1 MRIRK
6 AARIALFAWLAA
18 LLAGGAAVG
27 CGLGFGFGL
36 GDDPPEDEGL
46 IKDLVLLYEPPE
58 TATAAAPPTL
68 TPTRAAPPR
77 TVPAVVPPRTLSAAL
92 ATPESAAAAQP
103 VAAAPAVMIAGSSF
117 ENEPPNAA
125 LTYYYGDEI
134 KVSFSF
140 VSAVA
145 VVGQPRAQL
154 EIGAATRD
162 AVFTQIA
169 ENDPTTV
176 HFAYTVQSDDLDTDG
191 IVLLGRYVADANNY
205 ICQRGMA
212 DTCDAVVQA
221 VAIADVPFPH
231 GGGMVDGQRRQPN
244 FAATGAGLHLA
255 YAPQQSIAAT
265 ELPAASG
272 GNGPL
277 TYELHQCPSGSSD
290 QAGPAGIPF
299 GWLAYHPPGPDDEH
313 GGRLAPVAG
322 ATPTAVMDA
331 VCFILTAQD
340 ADGDRTDDD
349 AARLRFTVAVGN
361 DYDVDD
367 DGLVE
372 VDNPAKLDAIRWD
385 LDGDGAADNA
395 DNDAAGAAEGYAAA
409 FPNPLDGMGCP
420 APAGCA
426 GYELT
431 QNLDLDTDA
440 DDGTDWTPLG
450 SPAHPFAAV
459 LDGQGYA
466 IANLSINRS
475 DAGDAAGGGAL
486 GLLGAIG
493 TAGVVR
499 NLGLTGV
506 TVHYAG
512 AAADVQV
519 GSIAGSSR
527 GAVVNC
533 YAAGA
538 VIVSGAGA
546 SAVGGLIGRVSGG
559 TVSGSYAVVDVSGGS
574 RVGGLVG
581 VVGPDGGAVTDSY
594 AMGTVSG
601 GANAGVGGLVGE
613 LGAAGR
619 IVNSYAVGAVSGG
632 GEGTR
637 GGLVGVQTNGATVM
651 DSYYDAGSTGQPAA
665 VDTDSDDAGQTTRA
679 LQSPTGNTGLYREWD
694 AAQWDFGTA
703 RQYPAL
709 QADGGLVPGQR
720 QVALQ
725 VDNWDYPVA
734 DEPVEVVL
742 MVSDAAGVSWQWQSS
757 AAGRI
762 WTDIADATA
771 YIYVPDADDAAD
783 GGKYLRAR
791 VVFTAGGVRQSVAT
805 VNTAKVAAA
814 AAAELGTVI
823 FVPQV
828 AVGSKLEHRLPDGD
842 ISAPAWRWQ
851 RCDDAGMRQ
860 NCVWIPDGVAAYT
873 PESADVGK
881 YLRAYVY
888 YRDGWD
894 WQRAEYPVIG
904 PVAAAPTDP

>member
-1 MRIRK
+1 M
-6 AARIALFAWLAA
+6 
-18 LLAGGAAVG
+18 AV
-27 CGLGFGFGL
+27 
-36 GDDPPEDEGL
+36 
-46 IKDLVLLYEPPE
+46 
-58 TATAAAPPTL
+58 
-68 TPTRAAPPR
+68 
-77 TVPAVVPPRTLSAAL
+77 
-92 ATPESAAAAQP
+92 
-103 VAAAPAVMIAGSSF
+103 
-117 ENEPPNAA
+117 
-125 LTYYYGDEI
+125 
-134 KVSFSF
+134 
-140 VSAVA
+140 
-145 VVGQPRAQL
+145 
-154 EIGAATRD
+154 
-162 AVFTQIA
+162 
-169 ENDPTTV
+169 
-176 HFAYTVQSDDLDTDG
+176 
-191 IVLLGRYVADANNY
+191 
-205 ICQRGMA
+205 
-212 DTCDAVVQA
+212 
-221 VAIADVPFPH
+221 
-231 GGGMVDGQRRQPN
+231 
-244 FAATGAGLHLA
+244 
-255 YAPQQSIAAT
+255 
-265 ELPAASG
+265 
-272 GNGPL
+272 
-277 TYELHQCPSGSSD
+277 
-290 QAGPAGIPF
+290 
-299 GWLAYHPPGPDDEH
+299 
-313 GGRLAPVAG
+313 
-322 ATPTAVMDA
+322 
-331 VCFILTAQD
+331 QD
-340 ADGDRTDDD
+340 ADGDRSD
-349 AARLRFTVAVGN
+349 ADTARFRFTVAVGH
-361 DYDVDD
+361 DYDTDD
-367 DGLVE
+367 NGLVE
-372 VDNPAKLDAIRWD
+372 VDTPAKLDAIRWD
-385 LDGDGAADNA
+385 LDGDGAADN
-395 DNDAAGAAEGYAAA
+395 DAAGANGYAAA

-420 APAGCA
+420 APAGCT

-431 QNLDLDTDA
+431 RNLDLDTDA
-440 DDGTDWTPLG
+440 ADGTDWTPLG
-450 SPAHPFAAV
+450 SAAHPFTAV

-466 IANLSINRS
+466 IANLSVNRS

-538 VIVSGAGA
+538 VTVGGAGA

-559 TVSGSYAVVDVSGGS
+559 TVSGSYAVVDAAGGVGS

-594 AMGTVSG
+594 AMGAVSS

-632 GEGTR
+632 GEGMR
-637 GGLVGVQTNGATVM
+637 GGLVGVQTDSATAAN
-651 DSYYDAGSTGQPAA
+651 SYYDAGSTGQPAA
-665 VDTDSDDAGQTTRA
+665 VDTNTDADSDSDVAGAAQTTRA
-679 LQSPTGNTGLYREWD
+679 LQSPTGNTGIYREWD

-734 DEPVEVVL
+734 GEPVEVVL

-771 YIYVPDADDAAD
+771 AIYVPDADDAAD
-783 GGKYLRAR
+783 DGKYLRAQ
-791 VVFTAGGVRQSVAT
+791 VVFTAGGVRHSVTT
-805 VNTAKVAAA
+805 VNTAKVAAD
-814 AAAELGTVI
+814 AAAELGTII

-851 RCDDAGMRQ
+851 RCDDAGMREG
-860 NCVWIPDGVAAYT
+860 CIWIPDGLAGYT
-873 PESADVGK
+873 PQAADVGK

-904 PVAAAPTDP
+904 PVAAAPTAP

>member
-6 AARIALFAWLAA
+6 ATRIALFAWLAA
-18 LLAGGAAVG
+18 LLAGAAAVG
-27 CGLGFGFGL
+27 CDFGFGFGL
-36 GDDPPEDEGL
+36 GDDTPEDEGL
-46 IKDLVLLYEPPE
+46 IRDLVLLYEPPA
-58 TATAAAPPTL
+58 TATAVPRPALSPPPVIPSRTPPSAPENAAVAQP
-68 TPTRAAPPR
+68 AA
-77 TVPAVVPPRTLSAAL
+77 VGAVVT
-92 ATPESAAAAQP
+92 
-103 VAAAPAVMIAGSSF
+103 IAGASF

-134 KVSFSF
+134 KVSFAF
-140 VSAVA
+140 DSAVV
-145 VVGQPRAQL
+145 VVGRPRAQL
-154 EIGAATRD
+154 EIGATTRD

-191 IVLLGRYVADANNY
+191 VVLLGRYVADANNY
-205 ICQRGMA
+205 ICQRGAA
-212 DTCDAVVQA
+212 DTCDAAVQA
-221 VAIADVPFPH
+221 AAFADVPFPD
-231 GGGMVDGQRRQPN
+231 GGGMVDGRLLTPG
-244 FAATGAGLHLA
+244 FPATAAALRLV
-255 YAPQQSIAAT
+255 YAPQESIAAT
-265 ELPAASG
+265 ALPAASG

-277 TYELHQCPSGSSD
+277 TYELHQCASGSSD

-299 GWLAYHPPGPDDEH
+299 GWLAYHPPGPMDPH
-313 GGRLAPVAG
+313 GGRLAPVAD
-322 ATPTAVMDA
+322 ATPTVMDA
-331 VCFILTAQD
+331 VCFILAVQD
-340 ADGDRTDDD
+340 ADGDRSD
-349 AARLRFTVAVGN
+349 ADTGRFRFTVAVGN
-361 DYDVDD
+361 DYDTDD
-367 DGLVE
+367 NGLVE
-372 VDNPAKLDAIRWD
+372 VDTPAKLEAIRWD
-385 LDGDGAADNA
+385 LDGDGAADA
-395 DNDAAGAAEGYAAA
+395 DNDDAGAADGYATA
-409 FPNPLDGMGCP
+409 FPNPLDLMGCP
-420 APAGCA
+420 APAGCT

-431 QNLDLDTDA
+431 QNLDLDAGA
-440 DDGTDWTPLG
+440 DDGTDWTPIG
-450 SPAHPFAAV
+450 SPAHPFTAT

-466 IANLSINRS
+466 IANLSLNRD
-475 DAGDAAGGGAL
+475 DAGDDAL
-486 GLLGAIG
+486 GLFGAIG
-493 TAGVVR
+493 ADGAVR

-506 TVHYAG
+506 KVDYAG
-512 AAADVQV
+512 AADVQV

-538 VIVSGAGA
+538 VTVGGAGA

-559 TVSGSYAVVDVSGGS
+559 TVSGSYAVVDVSGGGGS

-581 VVGPDGGAVTDSY
+581 IVGPDGGAVTDSY
-594 AMGTVSG
+594 AMGAVSG
-601 GANAGVGGLVGE
+601 EANAGVGGLVGE

-632 GEGTR
+632 GGSTR
-637 GGLVGVQTNGATVM
+637 GGLVGVRMDGATAAN
-651 DSYYDAGSTGQPAA
+651 SYYDAGSTGQPGGG
-665 VDTDSDDAGQTTRA
+665 DTGADTGTDGDSDGAISGAIAGQTTRA
-679 LQSPTGNTGLYREWD
+679 LQSPTGSTGLYREWD

-709 QADGGLVPGQR
+709 HADGGLVPGQR

-734 DEPVEVVL
+734 GEPVEVVL
-742 MVSDAAGVSWQWQSS
+742 MVNDAAGVGWQWQSS
-757 AAGRI
+757 DAGRI

-771 YIYVPDADDAAD
+771 AIYVPDADDAAD

-791 VVFTAGGVRQSVAT
+791 VVFTAGGVRHSVAT

-873 PESADVGK
+873 PEAADVGK